1 MSEDS
6 AKIGKAFSDN
16 LLRPPHPA
24 NGYQV
29 PMTLNDLL
37 ALNEEIAALVR
48 AGVPLE
54 QGLASLGADMPGQLG
69 STAAALA
76 ARTARGE
83 SLEQALAD
91 QAVALSPAYQAVV
104 QAGLRAGRL
113 PAALEAVA
121 ASAQRTAETQR
132 AAIVAV
138 AYPLLVFALV
148 WLGLAVFARNLA
160 PTLLSS
166 FHAFNVPGQGV
177 FKVLAWFGHSAW
189 LWGPAM
195 PLLLAVLLF
204 LWWHACTRAAALH
217 SRRVD
222 RLFGWLPWMGHVLQ
236 FSRSATFLEI
246 LALLVENRTPLDEA
260 VTLAAAACG
269 DPQTVR
275 AARQLSES
283 LRRGQTQPLPGDP
296 AFPPLVNWLLLAAG
310 REGALLPALQHSAAT
325 YHRRARNQFDL
336 VRVLLPAFLTV
347 AVAGTITAAYALV
360 LFIPYTMML
369 NSLAR

>member
-1 MSEDS
+1 
-6 AKIGKAFSDN
+6 
-16 LLRPPHPA
+16 
-24 NGYQV
+24 
-29 PMTLNDLL
+29 MTLNDLL

-54 QGLASLGADMPGQLG
+54 QGLASLGADMPGRLG

-138 AYPLLVFALV
+138 SYPLLIFALV
-148 WLGLAVFARNLA
+148 WLGLAVFARSLA

-177 FKVLAWFGHSAW
+177 FKVLAWLGHSAW

-195 PLLLAVLLF
+195 PILLAVLLF

-222 RLFGWLPWMGHVLQ
+222 RLFGWLPWLGHVLQ
-236 FSRSATFLEI
+236 FSRSAAFLEI

-275 AARQLSES
+275 AARQLSEVA
-283 LRRGQTQPLPGDP
+283 P
-296 AFPPLVNWLLLAAG
+296 ARPNATAAG
-310 REGALLPALQHSAAT
+310 RAGLSAAGELVAAGGQPRGRAAAGAAT
-325 YHRRARNQFDL
+325 FRRDLPSPRANQFDL